1 MGMSDAPVYSLAQS
15 LNEIPPNKSEMVD
28 SPDPPKQGTEEAD
41 ILSKSGGTCPIL
53 PCLH

>member
-1 MGMSDAPVYSLAQS
+1 MDMFDALAYPLAQS

-28 SPDPPKQGTEEAD
+28 SPGPPKQGTEEAD
-41 ILSKSGGTCPIL
+41 LLSKSGETCPIL